1 VDKRPAFYS
10 PPVTNTKVAMVAAK
24 LAVPWGG
31 SEELWS
37 RAAVHLVEQGFVVAA
52 SVGEWLP
59 LHHRVRNL
67 MHNGVRV
74 YLRPDRYPLWKRV
87 QRKILSNGSSHETVE
102 VERFLSVER
111 PRLVVLSCGAA
122 LPPITFIE
130 LCVSKGLRFVTIGQ
144 ANHEGLW
151 LEDGLAERYRRA
163 LPTALRCYFVSTAN
177 LRLAEKQIGC
187 ELPNA
192 EVVRNP
198 FNVDVNASP
207 PWLPLDKDSEVRFA
221 CVARLHPS
229 SKGQDLLLEALAD
242 PVWRD
247 RRWHLTL
254 YGDGPMRNV
263 IERLVH
269 RFNLGHR
276 VTLAGFVPR
285 VEDIWAANHALILPS
300 RFEGLPLAMVEAML
314 CKRPVIATDVA
325 GHSEIIEDG
334 ITGFLADAPTVP
346 NLTRVLERVWDRRLD
361 LEKMGIEAAKSI
373 RKNVPQDPVKVF
385 SNKIRSLLSTS
396 SCSGSG

>member
-1 VDKRPAFYS
+1 VADTS
-10 PPVTNTKVAMVAAK
+10 TKVAIVAAK

-37 RAAVHLVEQGFVVAA
+37 RAALRLAEEGFVVAA

-59 LHHRVRNL
+59 LHHRVSNL
-67 MHNGVRV
+67 MHSGVRV
-74 YLRPDRYPLWKRV
+74 YLRPERYPLWKRV
-87 QRKILSNGSSHETVE
+87 RRKILSNGASHETVE

-111 PRLVVLSCGAA
+111 PALVVLSCGAA
-122 LPPITFIE
+122 LPPITLIE

-144 ANHEGLW
+144 ANHDGLW
-151 LEDGLAERYRRA
+151 LEDELAERYRRA
-163 LPTALRCYFVSTAN
+163 LATALRCYFVSTAN

-192 EVVRNP
+192 EVIRNP
-198 FNVDVNASP
+198 FNVDANAAP
-207 PWLPLDKDSEVRFA
+207 PWPPPDKDSELRFA

-242 PVWRD
+242 PIWTD

-254 YGDGPMRNV
+254 YGDGPMRDV
-263 IERLVH
+263 IARLVQRLNLVH
-269 RFNLGHR
+269 R
-276 VTLAGFVPR
+276 VTFAGFVSR
-285 VEDIWAANHALILPS
+285 VADIWAANHVLILPS

-314 CKRPVIATDVA
+314 CKRPVIATDVG

-334 ITGFLADAPTVP
+334 VTGFLAEAPTVP
-346 NLTRVLERVWDRRLD
+346 NLARALERVWDRRLD
-361 LEKMGIEAAKSI
+361 LQKMGIEAAKSI
-373 RKNVPQDPVKVF
+373 RKDIPQDPVKVF
-385 SNKIRSLLSTS
+385 SEKIRSLLSH
-396 SCSGSG
+396 

>member
-1 VDKRPAFYS
+1 MDLDKQQGIYKPL
-10 PPVTNTKVAMVAAK
+10 PGTGTKVAIVAAK

-37 RAAVHLVEQGFVVAA
+37 QAASQLAKEGFAVAA
-52 SVGEWLP
+52 SVGEWRP
-59 LHHRVRNL
+59 LHHRVHKL
-67 MHNGVRV
+67 MHSGVRV
-74 YLRPDRYPLWKRV
+74 HLRPERYPLWKRM
-87 QRKILSNGSSHETVE
+87 QRKVLSNGTSHETVE
-102 VERFLSVER
+102 VEKFLSVER
-111 PRLVVLSCGAA
+111 PALVVLSCGAA

-130 LCVSKGLRFVTIGQ
+130 LCISKGLRFVTIGQ

-151 LEDGLAERYRRA
+151 IEDELAERYRRA
-163 LPTALRCYFVSTAN
+163 LATALRCYFVSKAN

-192 EVVRNP
+192 EVIRNP
-198 FNVDVNASP
+198 FNVDVNTSP
-207 PWLPLDKDSEVRFA
+207 PWPPLDKDSEVRFA
-221 CVARLHPS
+221 CVARLHPP

-242 PVWRD
+242 PIWMD

-254 YGDGPMRNV
+254 YGDGPMRDV
-263 IERLVH
+263 IGRLVQ

-276 VTLAGFVPR
+276 VTLAGFVSR

-300 RFEGLPLAMVEAML
+300 RFEGLPLAMVEAMV

-334 ITGFLADAPTVP
+334 VTGFLADAPTAP
-346 NLTRVLERVWDRRLD
+346 NLARALERVWDRRLE
-361 LEKMGIEAAKSI
+361 LQQMGIEAGKSI
-373 RKNVPQDPVKVF
+373 RKSVPIDPARVF
-385 SNKIRSLLSTS
+385 SGKLRSLLSTR
-396 SCSGSG
+396 